1 MKTVLIA
8 GVCMFV
14 ALSLV
19 GCGKSQLVD
28 DTGLENSSLK
38 RVISIFTANAY
49 VACVEGLEY
58 MIFKG
63 DKLGNI
69 IQVMDTDGLPK
80 TCDQGALQ

>member
-1 MKTVLIA
+1 MKTVLIV
-8 GVCMFV
+8 GVYMFV

-19 GCGKSQLVD
+19 GCGKSKVVD

-38 RVISIFTANAY
+38 RVISIHTASAY

-58 MIFKG
+58 IILKG

-69 IQVMDTDGLPK
+69 VQVMDTDGLPK
-80 TCDQGALQ
+80 TCDQGALR